1 MYFDKPNELSA
12 DLVSDPHLASWKYKK
27 LVDQIKAFEDILDQ
41 NHEVA
46 IRLASFG
53 TSILMSVENIG
64 YQNPDMLYF
73 YGKVNGEEAQLIQ
86 HTSQLNFL
94 LLAIQKHDPQKPPRR
109 IGFAL
114 STED

>member
-1 MYFDKPNELSA
+1 MYLNNSKELSA
-12 DLVSDPHLASWKYKK
+12 DLVSDPHLASWKHKK
-27 LVDQIKAFEDILDQ
+27 LVEQIRKFEADLDQ
-41 NHEVA
+41 NHEIA

-53 TSILMSVENIG
+53 TSILMAVEDVG
-64 YQNPDMLYF
+64 YQNPDVLYF

-94 LLAIQKHDPQKPPRR
+94 LLAVQKPDPQKPPRR

-114 STED
+114 PTED

>member
-1 MYFDKPNELSA
+1 MYLDSLKEIPA

-27 LVDQIKAFEDILDQ
+27 LIEQIRKFEASLDQ

-53 TSILMSVENIG
+53 TSILMSVEDLG
-64 YQNPDMLYF
+64 YQNPDVLYF

-86 HTSQLNFL
+86 HASQLNFL
-94 LLAIQKHDPQKPPRR
+94 LLAVQKPDPKKPPRR

-114 STED
+114 PTED

>member
-1 MYFDKPNELSA
+1 MYFDNPKELSA
-12 DLVSDPHLASWKYKK
+12 DLVSDPYLANWKYKK
-27 LVDQIKAFEDILDQ
+27 LVEQIKSFESNLDQ
-41 NHEVA
+41 EHEVA

-73 YGKVNGEEAQLIQ
+73 YGKVNGEDAQLVQ

-94 LLAIQKHDPQKPPRR
+94 LLAIQKPDPQKPPRR
-109 IGFAL
+109 IGFVL

>member
-1 MYFDKPNELSA
+1 MYLENSEEISA
-12 DLVSDPHLASWKYKK
+12 DLISDPYLASWKYKK
-27 LVDQIKAFEDILDQ
+27 LVEQIREFEAELDQ
-41 NHEVA
+41 NHEIA

-53 TSILMSVENIG
+53 TSILMSVEDLG

-94 LLAIQKHDPQKPPRR
+94 LLAVQKPDPQKPPRR

-114 STED
+114 PTED

>member
-1 MYFDKPNELSA
+1 MYLDHLKEIPA

-27 LVDQIKAFEDILDQ
+27 LVEQIREFEANLDQ

-53 TSILMSVENIG
+53 TSILMSVEDFG
-64 YQNPDMLYF
+64 YQNPDVLYF

-94 LLAIQKHDPQKPPRR
+94 LLAVQKPDPQKPPRR

-114 STED
+114 PNED

>member
-1 MYFDKPNELSA
+1 MYWDNPKELSA
-12 DLVSDPHLASWKYKK
+12 DLVADPYLASWKYKK
-27 LVDQIKAFEDILDQ
+27 LVEQIREFEADLDQ
-41 NHEVA
+41 NHEIA

-53 TSILMSVENIG
+53 TSILMAVEDVS

-94 LLAIQKHDPQKPPRR
+94 LLAVQKPDPQKPPRR

-114 STED
+114 PTED

>member
-1 MYFDKPNELSA
+1 MYLDNPEEISA
-12 DLVSDPHLASWKYKK
+12 DFISDPHLASWKYKK
-27 LVDQIKAFEDILDQ
+27 LVEQIQEFEEGLDQ
-41 NHEVA
+41 DHEVA

-53 TSILMSVENIG
+53 TSILMAVEDIG

-94 LLAIQKHDPQKPPRR
+94 LLAVQKPDPQKPPRR
-109 IGFAL
+109 IGF
-114 STED
+114 SVPNEG